1 MLIKDHT
8 HNTYEHTENRRPE
21 KGRGDDVK
29 DGTEKGNHISYKVDY

>member
-8 HNTYEHTENRRPE
+8 QHIRTQRTDVPKR
-21 KGRGDDVK
+21 GGGDDVK